1 MGESA
6 RGPAAERKP
15 DHRPP
20 DAAESHLV
28 AAIGAVFTAPD
39 QTIQH

>member
-20 DAAESHLV
+20 DAAEPYLV
-28 AAIGAVFTAPD
+28 AAIGAVLIAAD
-39 QTIQH
+39 QIVQH